1 MQLEDQQELTG
12 TLRQRMEQHRSN
24 PNCAVCHRVMDE
36 LGFALEHYDPV
47 GRYRQR
53 EGENEIDPR
62 GELPNGTKFLG
73 PDELQKTIRT
83 EMRDKF
89 IRCVV
94 EKMLIYSLG
103 RGLEY
108 YDDCTVDQIIE
119 KVNQSDFRFSSLI
132 IAITESQP
140 FLSRSNP

>member
-1 MQLEDQQELTG
+1 
-12 TLRQRMEQHRSN
+12 
-24 PNCAVCHRVMDE
+24 MDE

-47 GRYRQR
+47 GRYRER
-53 EGENEIDPR
+53 EDGNEIDPR

-83 EMRDKF
+83 EMREKF
-89 IRCVV
+89 VRCVT

-108 YDDCTVDQIIE
+108 YDDCTIDEIIKQINE
-119 KVNQSDFRFSSLI
+119 SNYSFSSLI
-132 IAITESQP
+132 IGITESEP
-140 FLSRSNP
+140 FLSRSNK